1 LNQILLD
8 DGRGGERERDGEEEE
23 EEEEERLKEFAK

>member
-8 DGRGGERERDGEEEE
+8 DGRGERERDGEEEE
-23 EEEEERLKEFAK
+23 EEERLKEFDK

>member
-8 DGRGGERERDGEEEE
+8 DGRGERERDGEEEE
-23 EEEEERLKEFAK
+23 EEEERLKEFDK

>member
-8 DGRGGERERDGEEEE
+8 DGRGERERDGEQ

>member
-8 DGRGGERERDGEEEE
+8 DGRGERERDGEQ
-23 EEEEERLKEFAK
+23 EEEEERLKEFVK